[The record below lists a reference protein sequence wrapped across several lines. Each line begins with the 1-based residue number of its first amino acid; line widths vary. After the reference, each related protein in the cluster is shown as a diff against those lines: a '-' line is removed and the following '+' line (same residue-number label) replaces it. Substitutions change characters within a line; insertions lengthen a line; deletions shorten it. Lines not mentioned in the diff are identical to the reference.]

1 MKGCY
6 FLLETTLDK
15 MGGASLR
22 RHSTLHSSILYKY
35 GFYILSPNT
44 HTHTRDTV
52 QGSGIAAQL
61 HLLPAMPASFTGAMV
76 SVLLVSLVTYFHAN
90 GPGEAAEDKQVLG
103 PL

>member
-1 MKGCY
+1 
-6 FLLETTLDK
+6 
-15 MGGASLR
+15 MGFTSYPQI
-22 RHSTLHSSILYKY
+22 H
-35 GFYILSPNT
+35 T
-44 HTHTRDTV
+44 HTHTRDCWEEKRDTV